1 MSIFHAFLTVLA
13 DFQYLF
19 ITQVRSGQVGR
30 YIICNFIVP
39 IVGANKSIN
48 IIMDDYCDIFPKQTA
63 LDYRKMP
70 FSSRN

>member
-1 MSIFHAFLTVLA
+1 MYLFHAFLTVLA

-19 ITQVRSGQVGR
+19 ITQVRSGRQV

-48 IIMDDYCDIFPKQTA
+48 IIMDDYCDIFSKQTA

>member
-1 MSIFHAFLTVLA
+1 MYIFHAFLTVLA

-19 ITQVRSGQVGR
+19 ITQVAGQVGR

-48 IIMDDYCDIFPKQTA
+48 IIMDNYCDIFTKQTA